1 MTATTAGV
9 VSYYRNSA
17 ATLRARRAVQSR
29 LVDRLGNG
37 RLAAFGA
44 ALLLAARWAT
54 ASGGQTAWLAAA
66 SAVTV
71 GFAALVWWSNRAKA
85 QLQRT
90 DDLIT
95 LADEG
100 AHRAARHWS
109 ELPVR
114 DWEPAPAS
122 HPYAVDLDLFGEA
135 SLAQLLPPMSSAPG
149 RTTLRSWLVAPAA
162 PAVVEERQLAVAELA
177 RDSAFRDELARRGMR
192 IASSAQSLAELEA
205 WARSDGWLRARPA
218 LLAATIAIPC
228 ATLGLAAAQLAGA
241 VAHSYWIAPAIIGWA
256 LTARHGK
263 AFTRSFAPV
272 VGRSNTLRRYAQMA
286 RLVSET
292 RFTGPALTG
301 LQARLAGGPRPAHAS
316 MRTLTA
322 LADCSELRLSPML
335 YVIVNTLTLWDFHV
349 VHLLE
354 RWQEASGR
362 HVGQWLGALGEIES
376 LSALATV
383 AHDNP
388 DWTFPRLDVT
398 APVILEAKALGHPLL
413 SDDEGVRNDVTVGPA
428 GTILVVT
435 GSNMAGK
442 STLLRSI
449 GLNLVLSQAGSV
461 VCARALRHPPA
472 VLHTSMR
479 VQDSLA
485 RGVSYFMAELERL
498 KTVVDAADAMPP
510 HAPRVLV
517 YLLDE
522 ILHGTNS
529 AERTIAARHVLTH
542 LAASGAI
549 GAVSTHDL
557 QLVDVPELAAVA
569 RHVHFQETFS
579 RADGAASMS
588 FDYRLR
594 PGKATSSNALKL
606 LELVGLLLPP
616 YDNS

>member
-9 VSYYRNSA
+9 VFSYRSKA
-17 ATLRARRAVQSR
+17 ATLRALRAADSR
-29 LVDRLGNG
+29 HVNRLGNA
-37 RLAAFGA
+37 RLAAFA
-44 ALLLAARWAT
+44 AVLLLAARWAT
-54 ASGGQTAWLAAA
+54 ASDGPAAWPVAAVA
-66 SAVTV
+66 FAL

-85 QLQRT
+85 LLQRT

-100 AHRAARHWS
+100 AHRASRDWS
-109 ELPVR
+109 KLPVR
-114 DWEPAPAS
+114 DWEPAPTS

-135 SLAQLLPPMSSAPG
+135 SLVQLLPPMSPAPG
-149 RTTLRSWLVAPAA
+149 RTTLRAWLVAPAA
-162 PAVVEERQLAVAELA
+162 PDVVEARQLAVAELA

-192 IASSAQSLAELEA
+192 IASSAQALAQLEA
-205 WARSDGWLRARPA
+205 WAQSDGWLRARPG
-218 LLAATIAIPC
+218 LLAASVAIPC
-228 ATLGLAAAQLAGA
+228 ATLGLVAAQLAGA
-241 VAHSYWIAPAIIGWA
+241 VAHSYWLLPALIGWT
-256 LTARHGK
+256 LTARHAK
-263 AFTRSFAPV
+263 AITRSFVPL
-272 VGRSNTLRRYAQMA
+272 VGRSNTLRHYAHMA

-301 LQARLAGGPRPAHAS
+301 LQARLGAEPRPAHAG
-316 MRTLTA
+316 MRALTT
-322 LADCSELRLSPML
+322 LADCSGLRLSPML

-354 RWQEASGR
+354 RWQQTSGR
-362 HVGQWLGALGEIES
+362 HAGDWLAALGEFES

-388 DWTFPRLDVT
+388 DWTFPHLDAG
-398 APVILEAKALGHPLL
+398 APAIFDAKGLGHPLL
-413 SDDEGVRNDVTVGPA
+413 SDDAVVRNDVTVGPA

-461 VCARALRHPPA
+461 VCARKLRHPPA
-472 VLHTSMR
+472 TLHTSMR

-498 KTVVDAADAMPP
+498 KSVVDAADAVPQ

-542 LAASGAI
+542 LALTGAI

-557 QLVDVPELAAVA
+557 QLVDAPDLAAAA
-569 RHVHFQETFS
+569 RHVHFQESFS
-579 RADGAASMS
+579 GADGAATMTL
-588 FDYRLR
+588 DYRLR

-606 LELVGLLLPP
+606 LEMVGFILPL
-616 YDNS
+616 YANT